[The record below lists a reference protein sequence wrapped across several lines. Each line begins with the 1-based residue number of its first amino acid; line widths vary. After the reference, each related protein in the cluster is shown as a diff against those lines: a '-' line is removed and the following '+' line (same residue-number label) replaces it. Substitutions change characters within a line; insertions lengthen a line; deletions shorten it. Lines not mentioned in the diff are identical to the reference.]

1 MMFGDAIT
9 WALEQ
14 LHAAGINAASD
25 PADLNTPGV
34 WVVPAKATSPTLG
47 DALDEVT
54 LTLYLVAAS
63 IHGPDAIAHLDALA
77 AQVHQVIRLRTLDA
91 VQVSLPNHHPAGLPA
106 YKTTIT
112 VHVTKEVNQ

>member
-1 MMFGDAIT
+1 MFGEAIT
-9 WALEQ
+9 WALDT

-54 LTLYLVAAS
+54 LTLYLVAGSLPGTEAVTQ
-63 IHGPDAIAHLDALA
+63 LDALT
-77 AQVHQVIRLRTLDA
+77 AQVHQVIRIHAVEA
-91 VQVSLPNHHPAGLPA
+91 VQVSLPNHNPAGLPA
-106 YKTTIT
+106 YKASTT
-112 VHVTKEVNQ
+112 VHITKE